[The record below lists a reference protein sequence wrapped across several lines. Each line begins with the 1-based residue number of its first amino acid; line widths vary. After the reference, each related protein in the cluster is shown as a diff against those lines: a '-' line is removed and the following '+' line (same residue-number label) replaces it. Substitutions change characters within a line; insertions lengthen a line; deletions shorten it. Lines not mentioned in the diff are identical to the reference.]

1 MLSISTL
8 EKEIEKKH
16 SNVLY
21 LSLQRPL
28 RLIWL
33 NITCKMISALRKG
46 VENENFVDNNFSCCV
61 FTVERSSSDC
71 QRDATANTTWFRI
84 SSNTAVYLQLVLL
97 LRALLGIGST
107 NNFFEEQ
114 IVFRLCITKADFEF
128 KTPPKLEPST
138 CLSAHGQ
145 VVKVSN
151 HRSTI
156 LKTRT
161 WVATNKLW
169 N

>member
-46 VENENFVDNNFSCCV
+46 VANENFVDNNFSCCV
-61 FTVERSSSDC
+61 FTVHCGDNNFSGCVFTVETITPVVVCSLWSGQAATVNETRRPTSPGLEFPPTLRFTISSSNYC
-71 QRDATANTTWFRI
+71 T
-84 SSNTAVYLQLVLL
+84 SSEHCLVLAQPTTF
-97 LRALLGIGST
+97 LRSKLCLG
-107 NNFFEEQ
+107 FVQ
-114 IVFRLCITKADFEF
+114 
-128 KTPPKLEPST
+128 PKPI
-138 CLSAHGQ
+138 LSSG
-145 VVKVSN
+145 
-151 HRSTI
+151 
-156 LKTRT
+156 
-161 WVATNKLW
+161 
-169 N
+169 